1 MARVI
6 QKNLS
11 ICWYIFKIVYLS
23 VKNDRTNWKRKNI
36 YDRSSLENVR
46 SWPMTG
52 RYFDPCMPV
61 PCFLESAPGCSLN
74 FVLQGE
80 ALIRGGAHLNVGDC
94 GKALILIVRQIEK
107 IFGREIK
114 GTINQSKT
122 RVMVITNR
130 MFYNSI
136 SILSSSSEISSSL
149 YSGAASATSSSLGTD
164 WHIPWMGDA

>member
-1 MARVI
+1 MISNVP
-6 QKNLS
+6 LFLPV
-11 ICWYIFKIVYLS
+11 CLPYL
-23 VKNDRTNWKRKNI
+23 
-36 YDRSSLENVR
+36 
-46 SWPMTG
+46 
-52 RYFDPCMPV
+52 
-61 PCFLESAPGCSLN
+61 LESAPGRSLN

-80 ALIRGGAHLNVGDC
+80 AFNRGGAHLNVGVC

-130 MFYNSI
+130 VFYNSI
-136 SILSSSSEISSSL
+136 SILSSSSEISSNL

-164 WHIPWMGDA
+164 